1 MTLEIFL
8 VLLITVSS
16 MALFISEKLRV
27 DAIAVL
33 VLVSLTLLDLVSPS
47 QALSGFSN
55 PATITVA
62 AMFILAAGL
71 QNSGALSGIQKMLGT
86 ARSPL
91 QFLLMLFALILLIA
105 PFINNTAVVAIF
117 IPIVI
122 AASLKVGLT
131 PSKTLIPLSYVAQ
144 MAGVFTLIGSS
155 TNLLVNSVAKDLGHS
170 GFSMFEFLPLAAIC
184 ATAGCLYLLIFG
196 RWLLPD
202 VRSADLDNLYEFGHY
217 ITELKISAESKLLGS
232 TVEQAQLSKNYNVY
246 VLELLRE
253 GEKYWSPRTQELQEG
268 DILLTRGVWS
278 DLETLKDE
286 QKLDFNTK
294 TNFQLKGE
302 KQDKSVLAEVMI
314 APQSRAA
321 GRLLAVLN
329 RSWRYNASVLGV
341 QRRGQV
347 VRTQL
352 NSLRLRIGDIL
363 LMALPEKDLAA
374 LRKDKSVIVI
384 SQREAS
390 LDYGW
395 RAPFAVA
402 VMAAV
407 VTIAALGWL
416 PIALSALTGA
426 VVMTLAGCIHA
437 DDVYESTDW
446 SIVILIAGLLPLG
459 IAMSS
464 SGAAQF
470 LVDNSIGLVSH
481 LGPHVV
487 LAALYLMALA
497 LGELMS
503 NSAAAVL
510 LTPIGFSTAQLMG
523 ADPTPFLIAITFAAS
538 TSFMTPVGY
547 QTNMMVYSAGG
558 YKFSDFIKIGLPLN
572 MIFWVLGVIFIPM
585 FWPF

>member
-71 QNSGALSGIQKMLGT
+71 QNSGALSGIQKMLGA

-170 GFSMFEFLPLAAIC
+170 GFCMFEFLPLAAIC
-184 ATAGCLYLLIFG
+184 AMAGCLYLLTFG

-232 TVEQAQLSKNYNVY
+232 TVEQAQLNKNYNVY
-246 VLELLRE
+246 VLELLRD
-253 GEKYWSPRTQELQEG
+253 GEKYWSPRAQELQED

-278 DLETLKDE
+278 DLEVLKDE
-286 QKLDFNTK
+286 QKLDFNTQ
-294 TNFQLKGE
+294 TDFQLKGE

-384 SQREAS
+384 SQREAT

-407 VTIAALGWL
+407 VTVSALGWL

-426 VVMTLAGCIHA
+426 VAMTLAGCIHA

-481 LGPHVV
+481 LGPHMV

-510 LTPIGFSTAQLMG
+510 LTPIGFSTAQMMG
-523 ADPTPFLIAITFAAS
+523 ADPTPFLIAITFAPS

>member
-8 VLLITVSS
+8 VLLITAAA
-16 MALFISEKLRV
+16 MALFVSEKLRV
-27 DAIAVL
+27 DAIAIL
-33 VLVSLTLLDLVSPS
+33 VLVSLTLLDLISPS

-62 AMFILAAGL
+62 SMFILAAGL
-71 QNSGALSGIQKMLGT
+71 QNSGALIGIQKMLSA

-91 QFLLMLFALILLIA
+91 QFMLMLFALLALIA
-105 PFINNTAVVAIF
+105 PFVNNTAVVAIF

-122 AASLKVGLT
+122 AASLKVGLA

-144 MAGVFTLIGSS
+144 MMGVVTLIGSS
-155 TNLLVNSVAKDLGHS
+155 TNLLVNSIAKDLGHS

-184 ATAGCLYLLIFG
+184 AVAGCLYLLTVG

-202 VRSADLDNLYEFGHY
+202 VRSSDLENLYEFGHY
-217 ITELKISAESKLLGS
+217 ISELKITEDSKMLGS
-232 TVEQAQLSKNYNVY
+232 TVEAAQLSKNYNIY
-246 VLELLRE
+246 VLELLRD
-253 GEKYWSPRTQELQEG
+253 GEKYWSPRSEELRVG
-268 DILLTRGVWS
+268 DILLARGVWS
-278 DLETLKDE
+278 DIEMLKDE
-286 QKLDFNTK
+286 QKLEFNTQ
-294 TNFQLKGE
+294 TDFQLKGI
-302 KQDKSVLAEVMI
+302 KQEKSVLAEVMI
-314 APQSRAA
+314 APQSRVA
-321 GRLLAVLN
+321 GRLLSVLN
-329 RSWRYNASVLGV
+329 RSWRYNASVMGV

-347 VRTQL
+347 VRNQL

-363 LMALPEKDLAA
+363 LLTLPEKDLAA
-374 LRKDKSVIVI
+374 LRKDKTLIVI
-384 SQREAS
+384 SQREATP
-390 LDYGW
+390 DYGW

-407 VTIAALGWL
+407 VTVSALGWL

-426 VVMTLAGCIHA
+426 VVMTLAGCINA

-446 SIVILIAGLLPLG
+446 SIVMLIAGLLPLG

-487 LAALYLMALA
+487 LAVLYLMALA

-503 NSAAAVL
+503 NSAAAGL

-547 QTNMMVYSAGG
+547 QTNMMVYNAGG
-558 YKFSDFIKIGLPLN
+558 YKFSDFIKVGLPLN
-572 MIFWVLGVIFIPM
+572 TIFWLLGVIFIPM

>member
-1 MTLEIFL
+1 MTFEIVL
-8 VLLITVSS
+8 VLLITVAA
-16 MALFISEKLRV
+16 MTLFVTEKLRI
-27 DAIAVL
+27 DAIAIL

-55 PATITVA
+55 SATITVA
-62 AMFILAAGL
+62 SMFVLAAGL
-71 QNSGALSGIQKMLGT
+71 QNSGALAGIQRLLG
-86 ARSPL
+86 AAGSPL
-91 QFLLMLFALILLIA
+91 QFLLMLFALLALIA
-105 PFINNTAVVAIF
+105 PFVNNTAVVAIF

-122 AASLKVGLT
+122 AASLKVGLS

-144 MAGVFTLIGSS
+144 MMGVVTLIGSS
-155 TNLLVNSVAKDLGHS
+155 TNLLVNSIAKDLGHP
-170 GFSMFEFLPLAAIC
+170 GFSMFEFLPLALIC
-184 ATAGCLYLLIFG
+184 ASAGCLYLLTLG

-202 VRSADLDNLYEFGHY
+202 VRSADLNNLYEFGHY
-217 ITELKISAESKLLGS
+217 ISELKVTEDSKLLGRS
-232 TVEQAQLSKNYNVY
+232 VEEAKLSKDYNVY
-246 VLELLRE
+246 ILELLRD
-253 GEKYWSPRTQELQEG
+253 GEKYWSPRSEELRAG
-268 DILLTRGVWS
+268 DILLTRGLWS

-286 QKLDFNTK
+286 QKLEFNTQ
-294 TNFQLKGE
+294 TDFQLKGE
-302 KQDKSVLAEVMI
+302 KREKSVLAEVMI

-329 RSWRYNASVLGV
+329 RSWRYNASVMGV

-347 VRTQL
+347 VREQL

-363 LMALPEKDLAA
+363 LLALPEKDLAA

-384 SQREAS
+384 SQREATHN
-390 LDYGW
+390 YGW
-395 RAPFAVA
+395 RAPFAIVI
-402 VMAAV
+402 MAAV
-407 VTIAALGWL
+407 VTVSAIGWL
-416 PIALSALTGA
+416 PTAIAALTGA
-426 VVMTLAGCIHA
+426 VAMTLAGCVHA

-487 LAALYLMALA
+487 LAVLYLMALA

-523 ADPTPFLIAITFAAS
+523 ADATPFLIAITFAAS

-547 QTNMMVYSAGG
+547 QTNMMVYNAGG
-558 YKFSDFIKIGLPLN
+558 YKFSDFIKVGLPLN
-572 MIFWVLGVIFIPM
+572 TIFWLLGVIFIPM